1 MATPIDTLIQMALEE
16 RASDIHLRYNEKPI
30 FRIDGTIRIL
40 EMEPLSEEDMEGYV
54 KGLMPE
60 KLMAAFRIN
69 HEADFAYIPEI
80 AGQTIRLRVNVF
92 TAQNHYGIVMRIIN
106 EHALDLNTIGFPE
119 FQLQKVKE
127 LLTYPRGLIL
137 VVGPTGSGKST
148 TLAAMIDYINK
159 NFNKHV
165 ITIEDPI
172 EYVYQRQRCI
182 ITQREL
188 GKDTPSFQKALAGAL
203 RQDPDVILVGEM
215 RDLAT
220 IEAAVSAAETG
231 HLVLST
237 LHTTGSTRTV
247 DRIIDAFPE
256 ASKEL
261 VRTQL
266 ASNLIGVISQVLC
279 KKKSNIGR
287 VPAFEIM
294 LHSDAIGSLI
304 RENKTFRIQTEIEV
318 NQQAGMMPLD
328 RHLFE
333 LWQKEQISQE
343 EALMKALLPKELKE
357 RMQASP
363 IKKKGLF
370 SF

>member
-1 MATPIDTLIQMALEE
+1 MSISIDNLIQIALEE
-16 RASDIHLRYNEKPI
+16 RASDIHLRCNEKPI

-40 EMEPLSEEDMEGYV
+40 EMTALSKADMEAYV
-54 KGLMPE
+54 KELVPE
-60 KLMAAFRIN
+60 KSMAAFRLN
-69 HEADFAYIPEI
+69 HEADFAYTPQI
-80 AGQTIRLRVNVF
+80 AGQIIRLRVNVF
-92 TAQNHYGIVMRIIN
+92 TSQNHYGIVMRIIN
-106 EHALDLNTIGFPE
+106 EHALDLNTIGFPD
-119 FQLQKVKE
+119 FQLQKIKE
-127 LLTYPRGLIL
+127 ILTYPRGLIL

-159 NFNKHV
+159 NYNKHI

-172 EYVYQRQRCI
+172 EYVYQRQRSI

-256 ASKEL
+256 AGKEL

-279 KKKSNIGR
+279 KKKNSVGR
-287 VPAFEIM
+287 LPAFEIM

-304 RENKTFRIQTEIEV
+304 RDNKTFRIQTEIEV
-318 NQQAGMMPLD
+318 NQQAGMLPLD
-328 RHLFE
+328 RHLFQ
-333 LWQKEQISQE
+333 LYQQDQISQD
-343 EALMKALLPKELKE
+343 EALMKALLPKELRE
-357 RMQASP
+357 RMQSCP
-363 IKKKGLF
+363 SKKK
-370 SF
+370 